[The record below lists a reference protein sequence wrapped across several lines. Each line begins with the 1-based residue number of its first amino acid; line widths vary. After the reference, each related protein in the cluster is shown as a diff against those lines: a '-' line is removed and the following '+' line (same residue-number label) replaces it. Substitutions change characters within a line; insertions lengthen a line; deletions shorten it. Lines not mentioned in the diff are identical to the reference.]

1 MLRCLAI
8 DDEPLALAQ
17 ITGYIKNVPFLELVE
32 SCRDAFSALSV
43 LSKTNIDL
51 IFVDINMPD
60 LNGLDFVK
68 SLTYKPIVVFT
79 TAYSEYAIE
88 GFRVDALDYLLK
100 PFSYKDFLRSA
111 NKAQQQYE
119 MLNFTKDG
127 SGKALSSALDE
138 EEFLFVKA
146 DYKIIKIKISEIKYI
161 ESQSEYVKIYQ
172 TNEKPIM
179 TLLSLKSIEER
190 LPGALFMRVH
200 RSYIVNL
207 SLVKEVSRAGIVFDT
222 KLVVPVGEQYREKFN
237 DYITQHSLLKH

>member
-17 ITGYIKNVPFLELVE
+17 ITGYIKKVPFLELVD
-32 SCRDAFSALSV
+32 SCRDAFSALNV

-68 SLTYKPIVVFT
+68 SLTTRPIVIFT
-79 TAYSEYAIE
+79 TAYSEYAID

-100 PFSYKDFLRSA
+100 PFSYKDFLKSA
-111 NKAQQQYE
+111 NKALQQYE
-119 MLNFTKDG
+119 MQAISKEG
-127 SGKALSSALDE
+127 PGRISANTGE

-172 TNEKPIM
+172 LNEKPIM

-190 LPGALFMRVH
+190 LPSNSFMRVH

-207 SLVKEVSRAGIVFDT
+207 SLVKEVSRAGIVFET
-222 KLVVPVGEQYREKFN
+222 KAIVPVGEQYKEKFN
-237 DYITQHSLLKH
+237 EYINQHSLLKH

>member
-17 ITGYIKNVPFLELVE
+17 ITGYIKKVPFLELVD
-32 SCRDAFSALSV
+32 SCRDAFSALNV

-68 SLTYKPIVVFT
+68 SLTTRPIVIFT
-79 TAYSEYAIE
+79 TAYSEYAID

-100 PFSYKDFLRSA
+100 PFSYKDFLKSA
-111 NKAQQQYE
+111 NKALQQYE
-119 MLNFTKDG
+119 MQAISKEG
-127 SGKALSSALDE
+127 PRRISANTGE

-146 DYKIIKIKISEIKYI
+146 DYKIIKIKILEIKYI

-172 TNEKPIM
+172 LNEKPIM

-190 LPGALFMRVH
+190 LPSNSFMRVH

-207 SLVKEVSRAGIVFDT
+207 SLVKEVSRAGIVFET
-222 KLVVPVGEQYREKFN
+222 KAIVPVGEQYKEKFN
-237 DYITQHSLLKH
+237 EYINQHSLLKH